1 MTGDPLPDE
10 ALSSIREALY
20 EGQKIQA
27 VKLHREATGSSLRE
41 AKNAIEALELELRA
55 TTPERFLAKPSS
67 PGCLGAIALTATMTI
82 FAIWSAAH

>member
-1 MTGDPLPDE
+1 MTGDPLPED
-10 ALSSIREALY
+10 ALPSIREALY
-20 EGQKIQA
+20 GGQKIQA

-41 AKNAIEALELELRA
+41 TKDAIEALELELRA